1 MAKQVINIGTMADNK
16 SGDPLRTAFTK
27 INQNFTELYDRPT
40 GAANLT
46 SVSTDILPDTDVA
59 YDLGSPT
66 KRFKDLYLSGNTIDL
81 GGAKISADPNGNVAI
96 PGINELKFK
105 PYEIIDGR
113 QEGELYYN
121 EVAVQGEVVVIDQ
134 VAYQMAMNP
143 NLETIRPQYLYSAY
157 IPTVNEAGFITDITV
172 AIGEYYPETPWG
184 EQFEIINTDNMWII
198 PGTVDAQN
206 WAQVAAV
213 LSDPVNSGAQLL
225 RAGVSS
231 ISEAVTTPVPV
242 DISELTDNLGLLG
255 NSLTTGV
262 PQLNVI
268 DLSKSVNILTD
279 GEYTMGDGLEG
290 QLLHVVCQT
299 GTVDPSLVKITVPGK
314 CRIQGVEYTGN
325 FINPFAGGWN
335 MVQFLYTEGAWQSL
349 GGVWD

>member
-27 INQNFTELYDRPT
+27 VNENFTELYNRPV
-40 GAANLT
+40 GANL
-46 SVSTDILPDTDVA
+46 SAVSTDILPDVDVTR
-59 YDLGSPT
+59 DLGSPT

-81 GGAKISADPNGNVAI
+81 GGAKISADLNGNVAI

-105 PYEIIDGR
+105 PHAIIDGR
-113 QEGELYYN
+113 QDGELYYN
-121 EVAVQGEVVVIDQ
+121 DVAVQGEVVVIDQ

-143 NLETIRPQYLYSAY
+143 NLESIRPQYLYSAY
-157 IPTVNEAGFITDITV
+157 IPTINEAGFITDITV
-172 AIGEYYPETPWG
+172 AIGEYYPETSWG

-206 WAQVAAV
+206 WAQVADV
-213 LSDPVNSGAQLL
+213 LSDPINSGAQLL

-231 ISEAVTTPVPV
+231 ISEAVTTPIPM
-242 DISELTDNLGLLG
+242 DISELTDTTGLLG
-255 NSLTTGV
+255 NSPLSTGIA
-262 PQLNVI
+262 QFSFI
-268 DLSKSVNILTD
+268 DLAKSVNILTD
-279 GEYTMGDGLEG
+279 GEYSMGDGLEG
-290 QLLHVVCQT
+290 QLLYVVCQT
-299 GTVDPSLVKITVPGK
+299 GTTNPAAIKITLPGK

-335 MVQFLYTEGAWQSL
+335 MVQFLYTDGAWQSL